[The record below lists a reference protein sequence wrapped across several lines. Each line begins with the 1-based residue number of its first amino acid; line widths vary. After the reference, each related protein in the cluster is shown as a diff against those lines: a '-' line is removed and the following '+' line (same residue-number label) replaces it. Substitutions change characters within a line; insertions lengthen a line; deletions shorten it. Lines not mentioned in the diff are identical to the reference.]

1 MRKSKRK
8 LQETLPSLGKIL
20 RRLWPEIVKQKVS
33 ILVAIIAMLLEI
45 MARLMDPWPLK
56 FIFDTILL
64 VETQKLSSGEPIQN
78 YHILSLTLFT
88 LSILGIR
95 GLGAGATYFS
105 RVTMATAA
113 TQIMTRVRGQLYDH
127 IQNLSLSFHTQ
138 AKSGDLITRVTY
150 DIERLRE
157 VTVVAVLPL
166 LVNSLTLVGM
176 LGVMLVINWEL
187 ALISLLVIPLF
198 LFNTTRATRQIQGV
212 AKQQRQREGAMAATA
227 AESIGAIKIV
237 QSLSLQEMLSKAFS
251 KNNSKSLKEG
261 ARAQRLSAGL
271 ERTVE
276 WLVAISTSLVLW
288 RGVVLVL
295 EGQLTPGD
303 LLVFVSYLK
312 TAFKPMRQL
321 AKYTSQISKATASG
335 ERVIELLDTPTEI
348 RDDPNAIPAPPF
360 KGSIQFQ
367 RVSFGYRPE
376 RPTLRQL
383 DLNIPPGQRVAIVGP
398 SGSGKSTLTNLLLR
412 LYDPTSGE
420 IRIDGWDI
428 RAYQLNSLR
437 QQISVVLQENT
448 LFGVSIRDNIAY
460 GCLGATEAEVIAAA
474 KLANAHEF
482 IQDLP
487 REYDSIL
494 GERGATLSGG
504 QRQRIAIA
512 RAAIRR
518 APIVILDEPTTG
530 LDNASQAV
538 VLEAL
543 ERLIQGKTSFWISHD
558 LSTVERADLIL
569 YLEKGRI
576 KEHGTHAQL
585 IEQRG
590 HYAKLYHLQGS
601 RQEETYAVG
610 V

>member
-20 RRLWPEIVKQKVS
+20 RRLWPEIVKQKAN
-33 ILVAIIAMLLEI
+33 ILVAIIALLLEI

-64 VETQKLSSGEPIQN
+64 VEAQKISSGEPIQD

-198 LFNTTRATRQIQGV
+198 LFNTSRATRQIQGV

-237 QSLSLQEMLSKAFS
+237 QSLSLQEMLSKTFS

-348 RDDPNAIPAPPF
+348 RDHPNAIPAPLF
-360 KGSIQFQ
+360 KGYIQFH

-376 RPTLRQL
+376 RPILKQL

-420 IRIDGWDI
+420 IRIDGRDI
-428 RAYQLNSLR
+428 RDYQLNSLR

-558 LSTVERADLIL
+558 LSTVERADLIW

-576 KEHGTHAQL
+576 KEQGTHAQL
-585 IEQRG
+585 MEQRG
-590 HYAKLYHLQGS
+590 RYAQLYHLQGC

>member
-1 MRKSKRK
+1 MKKAKRN

-20 RRLWPEIVKQKVS
+20 RRFWPEILQQKGEIGIAV
-33 ILVAIIAMLLEI
+33 VALLLEI
-45 MARLMDPWPLK
+45 AARLMDPWPLK
-56 FIFDTILL
+56 FIFDTILI
-64 VETQKLSSGEPIQN
+64 VETQKLSRGEPIQD

-95 GLGAGATYFS
+95 GLGAAATYIS
-105 RVTMATAA
+105 RVSMAVAA
-113 TQIMTRVRGQLYDH
+113 TQIMTRIRGQLYDH
-127 IQNLSLSFHTQ
+127 IQNLSLSFHTR

-166 LVNSLTLVGM
+166 LVNSLTLLGM
-176 LGVMLVINWEL
+176 LAVMVVLHWQL
-187 ALISLLVIPLF
+187 ALISLMVVPLF
-198 LFNTTRATRQIQGV
+198 LFSTTRATRKIQGV

-237 QSLSLQEMLSKAFS
+237 QSLSLQAMLSQAFS
-251 KNNSKSLKEG
+251 RDNSKSLKEG

-295 EGQLTPGD
+295 DGQLTPGD

-335 ERVIELLDTPTEI
+335 ERVVELLDTPAEI
-348 RDDPNAIPAPPF
+348 QDEPLAIPAPPF
-360 KGSIQFQ
+360 RGQIQFY
-367 RVSFGYRPE
+367 RVSFGYRPGRE
-376 RPTLRQL
+376 ILKGL
-383 DLNIPPGQRVAIVGP
+383 DLTIQAGQKVAVVGP
-398 SGSGKSTLTNLLLR
+398 SGSGKSTLAHLLLR
-412 LYDPTSGE
+412 LYDPTQGE
-420 IRIDGWDI
+420 ILFDGWDI
-428 RAYQLNSLR
+428 RAYQIHSLR
-437 QQISVVLQENT
+437 HQISVVLQENT

-460 GCLGATEAEVIAAA
+460 GCLGATDAEVIAAA

-487 REYDSIL
+487 QGYHTVL
-494 GERGATLSGG
+494 GERGSTLSGG

-518 APIVILDEPTTG
+518 APLILLDEPTTG
-530 LDNASQAV
+530 LDNASRAS
-538 VLEAL
+538 VLNAL
-543 ERLIQGKTSFWISHD
+543 NRLIQGHTSVWISHD
-558 LSTVERADLIL
+558 LPTIDHADLIL
-569 YLEKGRI
+569 YMEKGRI
-576 KEHGTHAQL
+576 KERGTHVQL
-585 IEQRG
+585 MEQRG
-590 HYAKLYHLQGS
+590 RYADLYRLQIS
-601 RQEETYAVG
+601 RQEGVYAMG